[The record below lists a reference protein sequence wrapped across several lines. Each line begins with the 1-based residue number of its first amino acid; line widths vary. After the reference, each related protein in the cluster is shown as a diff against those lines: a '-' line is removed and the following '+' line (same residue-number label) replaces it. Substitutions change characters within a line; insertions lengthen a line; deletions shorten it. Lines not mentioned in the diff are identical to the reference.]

1 MKATPIFCGKIHVT
15 AVKNNKWAWYDFV
28 TPAKKDKEI
37 LEFTKNICPVPYTV
51 SRQSISQQDG
61 KAFQGIVEQIIGQK
75 LDVPED
81 SAYSILYS
89 QNHDSKKN
97 KVIYSILLF
106 CQEKRINGDRTAID
120 IYI

>member
-1 MKATPIFCGKIHVT
+1 MISQP
-15 AVKNNKWAWYDFV
+15 
-28 TPAKKDKEI
+28 PLKKDKEI
-37 LEFTKNICPVPYTV
+37 LEFTKNICSVPYTV
-51 SRQSISQQDG
+51 SRQPISEQDG
-61 KAFQGIVEQIIGQK
+61 KTFQGIVEQIIGQK